1 MLKQF
6 GVKVTLDTLSINL
19 NNKLLN
25 TLIISLFRLL
35 LLLHSDYVALPPC
48 ILQFPLGF
56 CCWLIDIEYR
66 TLFQLLTLELMVEDE
81 T

>member
-25 TLIISLFRLL
+25 TLIISAYL
-35 LLLHSDYVALPPC
+35 DYF
-48 ILQFPLGF
+48 I
-56 CCWLIDIEYR
+56 
-66 TLFQLLTLELMVEDE
+66 
-81 T
+81 